1 VEQFL
6 CKKLKS
12 DSAESHFGNPTYVK
26 FEKLMVVVELNYT
39 LTTTISFVLLLM
51 KVERY
56 STIENLNKLN
66 MKITE
71 HFRKRTKERTP
82 YNDCESLLYDVN
94 LHKESM
100 IPLTNN
106 SPQLRWY
113 PWLKKELRK
122 FPNTWIMMLESLNLA
137 LITDGMNLVT
147 VYKLNN
153 Y

>member
-1 VEQFL
+1 MNNTNTN
-6 CKKLKS
+6 
-12 DSAESHFGNPTYVK
+12 DSPY
-26 FEKLMVVVELNYT
+26 LDC
-39 LTTTISFVLLLM
+39 
-51 KVERY
+51 KVEG
-56 STIENLNKLN
+56 SVPLSLLSLKNESLIKIKK

-82 YNDCESLLYDVN
+82 YNDCESLLYDVE

-113 PWLKKELRK
+113 PWLKKELKK
-122 FPNTWIMMLESLNLA
+122 FPNTWIMMLECLNIA